1 MSTSSIIPP
10 AVEQATTPLSP
21 ERLAEIR
28 DREAAATPGPWGT
41 YDDGTGRLDIAA
53 DLEETGTGYSCRRS
67 IAQTDEYPIDNDPAH
82 AEWASDQDLE
92 QSQADAEFIA
102 AARTD
107 VPALLAEVNR
117 LSLTPHERLILRFAL
132 EMADDAIAS
141 NPTDFTDE
149 DTAAMA
155 KLRALSTGPVVAYR
169 NPWQPGVLLCLE
181 HGEGWAGMKTLSVED
196 LPNGGTCT
204 AGDPAN
210 PDDVCGRNVLAP
222 EAGDPR

>member
-28 DREAAATPGPWGT
+28 ARVEGLDHDRTFNGSTWKSAPVDSKSVLPPQQNFVVEDVLKTSDCVIRASVAVF
-41 YDDGTGRLDIAA
+41 A
-53 DLEETGTGYSCRRS
+53 DESLADFT
-67 IAQTDEYPIDNDPAH
+67 AH
-82 AEWASDQDLE
+82 ARQ
-92 QSQADAEFIA
+92 
-102 AARTD
+102 D
-107 VPALLAEVNR
+107 VPALLAEVDR
-117 LSLTPHERLILRFAL
+117 LRLTPHERLILRFAL

-141 NPTDFTDE
+141 NPVDFTDE
-149 DTAAMA
+149 DTAALA
-155 KLRALSTGPVVAYR
+155 KLRALSTGPTVAYR
-169 NPWQPGVLLCLE
+169 NPWQSGVLLCVE
-181 HGEGWAGMKTLSVED
+181 HGEGWAGMKPLSVED